1 MTGRIISVG
10 LYTPDFHRYP
20 DQFVALT
27 ILGLS
32 GAVSHDPS
40 AALYIDGKLVAAA
53 EEERFI
59 RDKHAKG
66 RMPVEA
72 AKFCLDF
79 AGIKPADVDAVAIPF
94 APISLFEKARWHYAK
109 RYWYAPDRGI
119 DAIFNGNRRYRRY
132 RGRIEG
138 CLRELGFDLNK
149 TEIVPVEHHLTHASS
164 AYHCSGFTEKTAILG
179 IDGKGE
185 YATTFFGY
193 GENGRIHK
201 IKEFYDPD
209 SLGGLYGA
217 ITEYLGFEMLDG
229 EYKVMGM
236 APYGDPTRYDF
247 SRLAKFENGELV
259 VNTDYVNVIGL
270 RRYKEKADGKNKGY
284 YFSPKLIEWLGPM
297 RHGDIADDPYIHYAA
312 SMQKLFEDLS
322 LQMMD
327 YYLGDIL
334 RETGKLVFAG
344 GGALNVKLNQKI
356 IARPEVK
363 ELFVQPASGDA
374 GTAIGAASYVSV
386 QRGMPVEK
394 MEHVYLGPRYTNE
407 QIIAAC
413 EAHPEKP
420 QWQKVGAG
428 GTAVPQLIAK
438 ILADGNPVAWFQ
450 GRLEFG
456 PRALGGRSILG
467 CPSVAGVADR
477 INAQIKFR
485 ERWRPF
491 CPSMLD
497 RVGPQMLQSDHPA
510 PFMTFTFEV
519 SEEWKTRVPEVVHED
534 GTSRAQVLKRDY
546 NPRYYD
552 LMVELEKL
560 TGNGVVLNTSLNRRG
575 EPMICSPTDALNMF
589 FGSDLQY
596 LIMEDILVV
605 KAPADRE

>member
-1 MTGRIISVG
+1 M
-10 LYTPDFHRYP
+10 
-20 DQFVALT
+20 ALT
-27 ILGLS
+27 VIGLS

-53 EEERFI
+53 EEERFV
-59 RDKHAKG
+59 RDKHARN
-66 RMPVEA
+66 RMPFEA
-72 AKFCLDF
+72 AKFCLDY
-79 AGIKPADVDAVAIPF
+79 AGIKPAEVDAVAIPF
-94 APISLFEKARWHYAK
+94 APISIFGKARWHYAQ
-109 RYWYAPDRGI
+109 RYWYAPDRGL
-119 DAIFNGNRRYRRY
+119 DAIFAGNRRYHRY
-132 RGRIEG
+132 RKRIEG
-138 CLRELGFDLNK
+138 CLQELGFDLGR
-149 TEIVPVEHHLTHASS
+149 TEIVPVEHHLAHASS
-164 AYHCSGFTEKTAILG
+164 AYHCSGFQEKTAILG

-201 IKEFYDPD
+201 IKEFFDPD

-247 SRLAKFENGELV
+247 SRLARFENGELI
-259 VNTDYVNVIGL
+259 VNTDYANVIGL
-270 RRYKEKADGKNKGY
+270 RRYKENGKGY
-284 YFSPKLIEWLGPM
+284 YFSPKLIEWLGP
-297 RHGDIADDPYIHYAA
+297 RRAGDKADDPYVHYAA
-312 SMQKLFEDLS
+312 SMQKLFEDMS

-334 RETGKLVFAG
+334 RETGKLAFAG

-363 ELFVQPASGDA
+363 ELFVQPASGDS

-386 QRGMPVEK
+386 QRGVPVEK
-394 MEHVYLGPRYTNE
+394 MDHVYLGPRYSNE
-407 QIIAAC
+407 EVIAAC
-413 EAHPEKP
+413 QAHPGKPRWEKI
-420 QWQKVGAG
+420 GAG
-428 GTAVPQLIAK
+428 DTAVPQRIAK

-450 GRLEFG
+450 GRMEFG

-497 RVGPQMLQSDHPA
+497 TVGPQMLQSGHPA

-519 SEEWKTRVPEVVHED
+519 AEEWKARVPEVVHED
-534 GTSRAQVLKRDY
+534 GTSRAQVLRREY

-552 LMVELEKL
+552 LMLEMEKL

-589 FGSDLQY
+589 FGSDLEY
-596 LIMEDILVV
+596 LIMEDVLVT
-605 KAPADRE
+605 KDGTGGE

>member
-1 MTGRIISVG
+1 M
-10 LYTPDFHRYP
+10 
-20 DQFVALT
+20 ALT

-32 GAVSHDPS
+32 GALTHDPS
-40 AALYIDGKLVAAA
+40 AALYVDGKLVAAA
-53 EEERFI
+53 EEERFV
-59 RDKHAKG
+59 RDKHAKN
-66 RMPVEA
+66 RMPYES

-79 AGIKPADVDAVAIPF
+79 AGIEPADVDVVAIPF
-94 APISLFEKARWHYAK
+94 APVSLFGKARWHYAR
-109 RYWYAPDRGI
+109 RYWYAPDRGL
-119 DAIFNGNRRYRRY
+119 DAILAGNRRFRRY
-132 RGRIEG
+132 KKRIQW
-138 CLRELGFDLNK
+138 CLQQLGFDLK
-149 TEIVPVEHHLTHASS
+149 KVKIEPVEHHLAHASS
-164 AYHCSGFTEKTAILG
+164 AYHCSGFTEKTAIMG

-236 APYGDPTRYDF
+236 APYGDASKYDF
-247 SRLAKFENGELV
+247 SRLARFENGELV
-259 VNTDYVNVIGL
+259 IDTDYANVIGF
-270 RRYKEKADGKNKGY
+270 RRYKEQGKGY
-284 YFSPKLIEWLGPM
+284 YFSPKLIQWLGPM

-312 SMQKLFEDLS
+312 SMQKLFEDLA

-327 YYLGDIL
+327 HYLGGIL
-334 RETGKLVFAG
+334 RETGRLAFAG

-363 ELFVQPASGDA
+363 ELFVQPASGDS
-374 GTAIGAASYVSV
+374 GTAVGAASYVSV
-386 QRGMPVEK
+386 KRGVPVEK
-394 MEHVYLGPRYTNE
+394 MDHVYLGPRYTNE
-407 QIIAAC
+407 EVIAAC
-413 EAHPEKP
+413 ARHPSQPRWELIAD
-420 QWQKVGAG
+420 GD
-428 GTAVPQLIAK
+428 TAVPQRIAR

-450 GRLEFG
+450 GRMEFG

-467 CPSVAGVADR
+467 CPSAAGVADR
-477 INAQIKFR
+477 INEQIKFR

-497 RVGPQMLQSDHPA
+497 TVGPQMLQTDHPA

-519 SEEWKTRVPEVVHED
+519 AEEWKTRVPEVVHED
-534 GTSRAQVLKRDY
+534 GTARAQVLKREF

-552 LMVELEKL
+552 LMKELEKL

-596 LIMEDILVV
+596 LIMEDVLVV
-605 KAPADRE
+605 KEGAA